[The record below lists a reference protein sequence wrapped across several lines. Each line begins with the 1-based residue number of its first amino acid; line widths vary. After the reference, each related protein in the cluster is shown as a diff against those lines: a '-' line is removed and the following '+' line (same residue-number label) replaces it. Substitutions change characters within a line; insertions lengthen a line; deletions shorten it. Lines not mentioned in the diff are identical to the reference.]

1 MNWINVKDRHFAQIT
16 ENEKGYIW
24 ESKYDKPFLA
34 AVPTNI
40 GWDIEKV
47 VLEDEMGLRI
57 CSDNDTHP
65 YGWEMTDVTFWCEIT
80 EPK

>member
-16 ENEKGYIW
+16 ETEKSYIW
-24 ESKYDKPFLA
+24 ESIYDKPFLA
-34 AVPTNI
+34 AVLTNS

-65 YGWEMTDVTFWCEIT
+65 YGLEMTGVTFWCEVT
-80 EPK
+80 DPE

>member
-57 CSDNDTHP
+57 CSDNDTHS